1 MKRDKYKKF
10 LGVALSTMFLFGL
23 SSCTNTN
30 ASATNNVTQ
39 SSVSTDNSNQ
49 PMPRMM
55 NVSLEGVD
63 LNAELTS
70 SVVDKEIKNKDKEVN
85 YDRNTSTIITLN
97 GDSISFQGEG
107 VTVGNST
114 VTITQAGTYVI
125 SGNLNNGQI
134 IVDAADT
141 DDVRVVLENVN
152 IHSET
157 SAAIYVRNA
166 DKLIVTLPSG
176 TTNTLSGGSTYEN
189 IDENNI
195 DGVIFSKD
203 DLTINGEG
211 TLNINANY
219 KHGIVS
225 KNDLNIVGGTFNINS
240 VSQALSGKDAVKI
253 YGGVFNIESQ
263 GKGIKSENVDETE
276 KGNIYIT
283 GGEFNLN
290 TVDDA
295 LHTSG
300 SIVID
305 GGNFTIKTED
315 DGMHAD
321 KDLVI
326 NGGNINITES
336 YEGLEG
342 YKVVIN
348 GGEINIVSSDDGI
361 NAANPESTN
370 TVEVIPDTTNT
381 TTTQEA
387 TQNTTNNMN
396 TVPVPSTDTNAVPVP
411 PTDGNT
417 MVPGKMGRPNTD
429 NGMINDPSAY
439 IKITGGNTTINASG
453 DGIDSNG
460 SFLVTGG
467 SLFVSGTLTRGD
479 AAIDYNGGAKIE
491 GGTVVAVGGIG
502 MNQSFGSESTQYSI
516 SYSVNAQVSEN
527 NAVKLIDDS
536 GNVVVSWEN
545 PPKAYSSVLISSP
558 ELKQNGNYKLQTGS
572 DTIELILQNVVTT
585 NISQGMGMGGR
596 GQRGERPQELPVNPN
611 TSGTT
616 ETQTTG
622 SF

>member
-10 LGVALSTMFLFGL
+10 LGVVLSTMFLFGL

-85 YDRNTSTIITLN
+85 YDKSTSSIITLN

-107 VTVGNST
+107 VIVGNST

-141 DDVRVVLENVN
+141 DDVRIVLENVN

-219 KHGIVS
+219 KHGIVA

-263 GKGIKSENVDETE
+263 GKGIKSEDVDETE

-295 LHTSG
+295 LHASG

-305 GGNFTIKTED
+305 EGNFTIKTED

-361 NAANPESTN
+361 NAANPENTN
-370 TVEVIPDTTNT
+370 IVEVIPDTTNT

-387 TQNTTNNMN
+387 TQNTTNNM
-396 TVPVPSTDTNAVPVP
+396 NAVPVP

-467 SLFVSGTLTRGD
+467 SLFVSGALTRGD

-491 GGTVVAVGGIG
+491 GGTVVAIGGIG

-516 SYSVNAQVSEN
+516 SYSVNVQGSEN

-545 PPKAYSSVLISSP
+545 PPKAYSSVVVSSP
-558 ELKQNGNYKLQTGS
+558 DLKQNGNYKLQTGS
-572 DTIELILQNVVTT
+572 DIIELILQNVVTT

-596 GQRGERPQELPVNPN
+596 GQRGQRPQELPVNPN

>member
-141 DDVRVVLENVN
+141 DDVRIVLENVN

-305 GGNFTIKTED
+305 EGNFTIKTED

-348 GGEINIVSSDDGI
+348 GGDVNIVASDDGI

-467 SLFVSGTLTRGD
+467 SLFVSGALTRGD

>member
-141 DDVRVVLENVN
+141 DDVRIVLENVN

-276 KGNIYIT
+276 KGNIYIN

-290 TVDDA
+290 TLDDA

-305 GGNFTIKTED
+305 EGNFTIKTED

-361 NAANPESTN
+361 NAVNPDNTN
-370 TVEVIPDTTNT
+370 TVEVTQETTSNT
-381 TTTQEA
+381 TTTEA

-396 TVPVPSTDTNAVPVP
+396 TAPVP
-411 PTDGNT
+411 PTDASG
-417 MVPGKMGRPNTD
+417 MMAGKMARPNTD
-429 NGMINDPSAY
+429 NGMVNDPSAY
-439 IKITGGNTTINASG
+439 IKITGGNTTVNASG

-460 SFLVTGG
+460 SVLITGG
-467 SLFVSGTLTRGD
+467 NLYVSGSSARGD
-479 AAIDYNGGAKIE
+479 GALDYNGVAKIE

-516 SYSVNAQVSEN
+516 SYSVNAQGSEN

>member
-85 YDRNTSTIITLN
+85 YDKSTSSIITLN

-107 VTVGNST
+107 VIVGNST

-134 IVDAADT
+134 IVDAVDT
-141 DDVRVVLENVN
+141 DDVRIVLENVN

-295 LHTSG
+295 LHASG

-305 GGNFTIKTED
+305 EGNFTIKTED

-361 NAANPESTN
+361 NAANPENTN

-387 TQNTTNNMN
+387 TQNTTNNM
-396 TVPVPSTDTNAVPVP
+396 NAVPVP

-467 SLFVSGTLTRGD
+467 SLFVSGALTRGD

-491 GGTVVAVGGIG
+491 GGTVVAIGGIG

-516 SYSVNAQVSEN
+516 SYSVNVQGSEN

-545 PPKAYSSVLISSP
+545 PPKAYSSVVVSSP
-558 ELKQNGNYKLQTGS
+558 DLKQNGNYKLQTGS
-572 DTIELILQNVVTT
+572 DIIELILQNVVTT

-596 GQRGERPQELPVNPN
+596 GQRPQELPVNPN

>member
-141 DDVRVVLENVN
+141 DDVRIVLENVN

-276 KGNIYIT
+276 KGNIYIN

-305 GGNFTIKTED
+305 EGNFTIKTED

-336 YEGLEG
+336 YAGLEG

-348 GGEINIVSSDDGI
+348 GGDVNIVASDDGI
-361 NAANPESTN
+361 NAVNPDNTN
-370 TVEVIPDTTNT
+370 TVEVTQETTSNT
-381 TTTQEA
+381 TTTEA

-396 TVPVPSTDTNAVPVP
+396 TAPVP
-411 PTDGNT
+411 PTDASG
-417 MVPGKMGRPNTD
+417 MMAGKMARPNTD
-429 NGMINDPSAY
+429 NGMVNDPSAY
-439 IKITGGNTTINASG
+439 IKITGGNTTVNASG

-460 SFLVTGG
+460 SVLITGG
-467 SLFVSGTLTRGD
+467 NLYVSGSSARGD
-479 AAIDYNGGAKIE
+479 GALDYNGVAKIE

-516 SYSVNAQVSEN
+516 SYSVNAQGSEN
-527 NAVKLIDDS
+527 NAVKLIDNS

-545 PPKAYSSVLISSP
+545 PPKAYSSVVVSSP
-558 ELKQNGNYKLQTGS
+558 DLKQNGNYKLQTGS
-572 DTIELILQNVVTT
+572 DIIELILQNVVTT

-596 GQRGERPQELPVNPN
+596 GQRGQRHQELPVNPN

>member
-23 SSCTNTN
+23 SSCTNTNTN

-85 YDRNTSTIITLN
+85 YDKSTSTIITLN

-141 DDVRVVLENVN
+141 DDVRIVLENVN

-348 GGEINIVSSDDGI
+348 GGDVNIVASDDGI
-361 NAANPESTN
+361 NAVNPDNTN
-370 TVEVIPDTTNT
+370 TVEVTQETTSNT
-381 TTTQEA
+381 TTTEA

-396 TVPVPSTDTNAVPVP
+396 TAPVP
-411 PTDGNT
+411 PTDASG
-417 MVPGKMGRPNTD
+417 MMAGKMARPNTD
-429 NGMINDPSAY
+429 NGMVNDPSAY
-439 IKITGGNTTINASG
+439 IKITGGNTTVNASG

-460 SFLVTGG
+460 SDLITGG
-467 SLFVSGTLTRGD
+467 NLYV
-479 AAIDYNGGAKIE
+479 
-491 GGTVVAVGGIG
+491 
-502 MNQSFGSESTQYSI
+502 
-516 SYSVNAQVSEN
+516 
-527 NAVKLIDDS
+527 
-536 GNVVVSWEN
+536 
-545 PPKAYSSVLISSP
+545 
-558 ELKQNGNYKLQTGS
+558 
-572 DTIELILQNVVTT
+572 
-585 NISQGMGMGGR
+585 
-596 GQRGERPQELPVNPN
+596 
-611 TSGTT
+611 
-616 ETQTTG
+616 
-622 SF
+622 

>member
-63 LNAELTS
+63 LNTELTS

-85 YDRNTSTIITLN
+85 YDKSTSTIITLN

-141 DDVRVVLENVN
+141 DDVRIVLENVN

-348 GGEINIVSSDDGI
+348 GGDVNIVASDDGI
-361 NAANPESTN
+361 NAVNPDNTN
-370 TVEVIPDTTNT
+370 TVEVTQETTSNT
-381 TTTQEA
+381 TTTEA

-396 TVPVPSTDTNAVPVP
+396 TAPVP
-411 PTDGNT
+411 PTDASG
-417 MVPGKMGRPNTD
+417 MMAGKMARPNTD
-429 NGMINDPSAY
+429 NGMVNDPSAY
-439 IKITGGNTTINASG
+439 IKITGGNTTVNASG

-460 SFLVTGG
+460 SVLITGG
-467 SLFVSGTLTRGD
+467 NLYVSGSSARGD
-479 AAIDYNGGAKIE
+479 GALDYNGVAKIE

-502 MNQSFGSESTQYSI
+502 MNQSFSSESTQYSI
-516 SYSVNAQVSEN
+516 SYTVNAQGAEN

-545 PPKAYSSVLISSP
+545 PPKAYSSVVVSSP
-558 ELKQNGNYKLQTGS
+558 DLKQNGNYKLQTGS
-572 DTIELILQNVVTT
+572 DIIELILQNVVTT
-585 NISQGMGMGGR
+585 NIFQGMGMGGR

-616 ETQTTG
+616 ETQTTD

>member
-141 DDVRVVLENVN
+141 DDVRIVLENVN

-276 KGNIYIT
+276 KGNIYIN

-305 GGNFTIKTED
+305 EGNFTIKTED

-348 GGEINIVSSDDGI
+348 GGDVNIVASDDGI
-361 NAANPESTN
+361 NAVNPDNTN
-370 TVEVIPDTTNT
+370 TVEVTQETTSNT
-381 TTTQEA
+381 TTTEA

-396 TVPVPSTDTNAVPVP
+396 TAPVP
-411 PTDGNT
+411 PTDASG
-417 MVPGKMGRPNTD
+417 MMAGKMARPNTD
-429 NGMINDPSAY
+429 NGMVNDPSAY
-439 IKITGGNTTINASG
+439 IKITGGNTTVNASG

-460 SFLVTGG
+460 SVLITGG
-467 SLFVSGTLTRGD
+467 NLYVSGSSARGD
-479 AAIDYNGGAKIE
+479 GALDYNGVAKIE

-516 SYSVNAQVSEN
+516 SYSVNAQGSEN

-545 PPKAYSSVLISSP
+545 PPKEYSFVLISSP

-572 DTIELILQNVVTT
+572 DIIELILQNVVTT

>member
-85 YDRNTSTIITLN
+85 YDKSTSTIITLN

-141 DDVRVVLENVN
+141 DDVRIVLENVN

-211 TLNINANY
+211 ILNINANY

-348 GGEINIVSSDDGI
+348 GGDVNIVASDDGI
-361 NAANPESTN
+361 NAVNPDNTN
-370 TVEVIPDTTNT
+370 TVEVTQETTSNT
-381 TTTQEA
+381 TTTEA

-396 TVPVPSTDTNAVPVP
+396 TAPVP
-411 PTDGNT
+411 PTDASG
-417 MVPGKMGRPNTD
+417 MMAGKMARPNTD
-429 NGMINDPSAY
+429 NGMVNDPSAY
-439 IKITGGNTTINASG
+439 IKITGGNTTVNASG

-460 SFLVTGG
+460 SVLITGG
-467 SLFVSGTLTRGD
+467 NLYVSGSSARGD
-479 AAIDYNGGAKIE
+479 GALDYNGVAKIE

-516 SYSVNAQVSEN
+516 SYSVNAQGSEN

-545 PPKAYSSVLISSP
+545 PPKAYSSVVVSSP
-558 ELKQNGNYKLQTGS
+558 DLKQNGNYKLQTGS
-572 DTIELILQNVVTT
+572 DIIELILQNVVTT

>member
-141 DDVRVVLENVN
+141 DDVRIVLENVN

-467 SLFVSGTLTRGD
+467 SLFVSGALTRGD

>member
-141 DDVRVVLENVN
+141 DDVRIVLENVN

-305 GGNFTIKTED
+305 EGNFTIKTED

-361 NAANPESTN
+361 NAANTENTN

-467 SLFVSGTLTRGD
+467 SLFVSGALTRGD

>member
-85 YDRNTSTIITLN
+85 YDKSTSTIITLN

-141 DDVRVVLENVN
+141 DDVRIVLENVN

-276 KGNIYIT
+276 KGNIYIN

-361 NAANPESTN
+361 NAVNPDNTN
-370 TVEVIPDTTNT
+370 TVEVTQETTSNT
-381 TTTQEA
+381 TTTEA

-396 TVPVPSTDTNAVPVP
+396 TAPVP
-411 PTDGNT
+411 PTDASG
-417 MVPGKMGRPNTD
+417 MMAGKMARPNTD
-429 NGMINDPSAY
+429 NGMVNDPSAY
-439 IKITGGNTTINASG
+439 IKITGGNTTVNASG

-460 SFLVTGG
+460 SVLITGG
-467 SLFVSGTLTRGD
+467 NLYVSGSSARGD
-479 AAIDYNGGAKIE
+479 GALDYNGVAKIE

-516 SYSVNAQVSEN
+516 SYSVNAQGSEN
-527 NAVKLIDDS
+527 NAVKLIDNS

-545 PPKAYSSVLISSP
+545 PPKAYSSVVVSSP
-558 ELKQNGNYKLQTGS
+558 DLKQNGNYKLQTGS
-572 DTIELILQNVVTT
+572 DIIELILQNVVTT

-596 GQRGERPQELPVNPN
+596 GQRGERPQELPVNTN

-616 ETQTTG
+616 ETQTTD

>member
-141 DDVRVVLENVN
+141 DDVRIVLENVN

-276 KGNIYIT
+276 KGNIYIN

-305 GGNFTIKTED
+305 EGNFTIKTED

-361 NAANPESTN
+361 NAVNPDNTN
-370 TVEVIPDTTNT
+370 TVEVTQETTSNT
-381 TTTQEA
+381 TTTEA

-396 TVPVPSTDTNAVPVP
+396 TAPVP
-411 PTDGNT
+411 PTDASG
-417 MVPGKMGRPNTD
+417 MMAGKMARPNTD
-429 NGMINDPSAY
+429 NGMVNDPSAY
-439 IKITGGNTTINASG
+439 IKITGGNTTVNASG

-460 SFLVTGG
+460 SVLITGG
-467 SLFVSGTLTRGD
+467 NLYVSGSSARGD
-479 AAIDYNGGAKIE
+479 GALDYNGVAKIE

-516 SYSVNAQVSEN
+516 SYSVNAQGSEN
-527 NAVKLIDDS
+527 NAVKLIDNS

-545 PPKAYSSVLISSP
+545 PPKEYSSVVVSSP
-558 ELKQNGNYKLQTGS
+558 DLKQNGNYKLQTGS
-572 DTIELILQNVVTT
+572 DIIELILQNVVTT

>member
-141 DDVRVVLENVN
+141 DDVRIVLENVN

-348 GGEINIVSSDDGI
+348 GGDVNIVASDDGI
-361 NAANPESTN
+361 NAVNPDNTN
-370 TVEVIPDTTNT
+370 TVEVTQETTSNT
-381 TTTQEA
+381 TTTEA

-396 TVPVPSTDTNAVPVP
+396 TAPVP
-411 PTDGNT
+411 PTDASG
-417 MVPGKMGRPNTD
+417 MMAGKMARPNTD
-429 NGMINDPSAY
+429 NGMVNDPSAY
-439 IKITGGNTTINASG
+439 IKITGGNTTVNASG

-460 SFLVTGG
+460 SVLITGG
-467 SLFVSGTLTRGD
+467 NLYVSGSSARGD
-479 AAIDYNGGAKIE
+479 GALDYNGVAKIE

-516 SYSVNAQVSEN
+516 SYSVNAQGSEN
-527 NAVKLIDDS
+527 NAVKLIDNS

-545 PPKAYSSVLISSP
+545 PPKEYSSVLISSP

-572 DTIELILQNVVTT
+572 DIIELILQNVVTT

>member
-141 DDVRVVLENVN
+141 DDVRIVLENVN

-276 KGNIYIT
+276 KGNIYIN

-305 GGNFTIKTED
+305 EGNFTIKTED

-348 GGEINIVSSDDGI
+348 GGDVNIVASDDGI
-361 NAANPESTN
+361 NAVNPDNTN
-370 TVEVIPDTTNT
+370 TVEVTQETTSNT
-381 TTTQEA
+381 TTTEA

-396 TVPVPSTDTNAVPVP
+396 TAPVP
-411 PTDGNT
+411 PTDASG
-417 MVPGKMGRPNTD
+417 MMAGKMARPNTD
-429 NGMINDPSAY
+429 NGMVNDPSAY
-439 IKITGGNTTINASG
+439 IKITGGNTTVNASG

-460 SFLVTGG
+460 SVLITGG
-467 SLFVSGTLTRGD
+467 NLYVSGSSARGD
-479 AAIDYNGGAKIE
+479 GALDYNGVAKIE

-516 SYSVNAQVSEN
+516 SYSVNAQGSEN
-527 NAVKLIDDS
+527 NAVKLIDNS

-545 PPKAYSSVLISSP
+545 PPKEYSSVLISSP

>member
-141 DDVRVVLENVN
+141 DDVRIVLENVN

-276 KGNIYIT
+276 KGNIYIN

-305 GGNFTIKTED
+305 EGNFTIKTED

-361 NAANPESTN
+361 NAVNPDNTN
-370 TVEVIPDTTNT
+370 TVEVTQETTSNT
-381 TTTQEA
+381 TTTEA

-396 TVPVPSTDTNAVPVP
+396 TAPVP
-411 PTDGNT
+411 PTDASG
-417 MVPGKMGRPNTD
+417 MMAGKMARPNTD
-429 NGMINDPSAY
+429 NGMVNDPSAY
-439 IKITGGNTTINASG
+439 IKITGGNTTVNASG

-460 SFLVTGG
+460 SVLITGG
-467 SLFVSGTLTRGD
+467 NLYVSGSSARGD
-479 AAIDYNGGAKIE
+479 GALDYNGVAKIE

-516 SYSVNAQVSEN
+516 SYSVNAQGSEN
-527 NAVKLIDDS
+527 NAVKLIDNS

-545 PPKAYSSVLISSP
+545 PPKEYSSVVVSSP
-558 ELKQNGNYKLQTGS
+558 DLKQNGNYKLQTGS
-572 DTIELILQNVVTT
+572 DIIELILQNVVTT

-616 ETQTTG
+616 ETQTTD

>member
-141 DDVRVVLENVN
+141 DDVRIVLENVN

-253 YGGVFNIESQ
+253 YGEVFNIESQ

-361 NAANPESTN
+361 NAVNPDNTN
-370 TVEVIPDTTNT
+370 TVEVTQETTSNT
-381 TTTQEA
+381 TTTEA

-396 TVPVPSTDTNAVPVP
+396 TAPVP
-411 PTDGNT
+411 PTDASG
-417 MVPGKMGRPNTD
+417 MMAGKMARPNTD
-429 NGMINDPSAY
+429 NGMVNDPSAY
-439 IKITGGNTTINASG
+439 IKITGGNTTVNASG

-460 SFLVTGG
+460 SVLITGG
-467 SLFVSGTLTRGD
+467 NLYVSGSSARGD
-479 AAIDYNGGAKIE
+479 GALDYNGVAKIE

-516 SYSVNAQVSEN
+516 SYSVNAQGSEN
-527 NAVKLIDDS
+527 NAVKLIDNS

-545 PPKAYSSVLISSP
+545 PPKEYSSVLISSP

-572 DTIELILQNVVTT
+572 DIIELILQNVVTT

>member
-10 LGVALSTMFLFGL
+10 LGVVLSTVFLFGL
-23 SSCTNTN
+23 SSCTDNTN
-30 ASATNNVTQ
+30 ANATNNVTQ
-39 SSVSTDNSNQ
+39 STTNTNNMPQ
-49 PMPRMM
+49 PPGMA

-85 YDRNTSTIITLN
+85 YDRSTSSIITLN

-107 VTVGNST
+107 VTVSNST
-114 VTITQAGTYVI
+114 VTITQAGTYVV

-141 DDVRVVLENVN
+141 DDVRIVLENVN

-176 TTNTLSGGSTYEN
+176 TTSTLSGGSTYEN

-225 KNDLNIVGGTFNINS
+225 KNDLNIVGGTFNITS

-253 YGGVFNIESQ
+253 YNGVFNIESQ
-263 GKGIKSENVDETE
+263 GKGIKSENVDEPE
-276 KGNIYIT
+276 KGNIYVA

-290 TVDDA
+290 TVDDS

-348 GGEINIVSSDDGI
+348 GGDVNIVASDDGI
-361 NAANPESTN
+361 NAANPDNTN
-370 TVEVIPDTTNT
+370 TVEVTPDTTNNT
-381 TTTQEA
+381 TTTET
-387 TQNTTNNMN
+387 TQNPTNNMN
-396 TVPVPSTDTNAVPVP
+396 TAPVP
-411 PTDGNT
+411 PTDVNG
-417 MVPGKMGRPNTD
+417 MMQGKMARPNTD

-439 IKITGGNTTINASG
+439 IKITGGNTTVNASG

-467 SLFVSGTLTRGD
+467 SLYVSGALGRGD
-479 AAIDYNGGAKIE
+479 GAIDYNGAAKIE
-491 GGTVVAVGGIG
+491 GGTVVAVGGAG
-502 MNQSFGSESTQYSI
+502 MNQSFSSESTQYSI
-516 SYSVNAQVSEN
+516 SYTVNAQGAEN

-536 GNVVVSWEN
+536 GNVVVSWDN
-545 PPKAYSSVLISSP
+545 PPKGYSAVVISSP
-558 ELKQNGNYKLQTGS
+558 DLKQNGNYKLQTGG
-572 DTIELILQNVVTT
+572 DTVELILQNIVTT
-585 NISQGMGMGGR
+585 NGAQGMGMGGR
-596 GQRGERPQELPVNPN
+596 GQRGQRPQELLMNPN
-611 TSGTT
+611 TNGTT
-616 ETQTTG
+616 ETQTTD

>member
-253 YGGVFNIESQ
+253 YGEVFNIESQ

-276 KGNIYIT
+276 KGNIYIN

-300 SIVID
+300 SIFID
-305 GGNFTIKTED
+305 EGNFTIKTED

-361 NAANPESTN
+361 NAVNPDNTN
-370 TVEVIPDTTNT
+370 TVEVTQETTSNT
-381 TTTQEA
+381 TTTEA

-396 TVPVPSTDTNAVPVP
+396 TAPVP
-411 PTDGNT
+411 PTDASG
-417 MVPGKMGRPNTD
+417 MMAGKMARPNTD
-429 NGMINDPSAY
+429 NGMVNDPSAY
-439 IKITGGNTTINASG
+439 IKITGGNTTVNASG

-460 SFLVTGG
+460 SVLITGG
-467 SLFVSGTLTRGD
+467 NLYVSGSSARGD
-479 AAIDYNGGAKIE
+479 GALDYNGVAKIE

-516 SYSVNAQVSEN
+516 SYSVNAQGSEN
-527 NAVKLIDDS
+527 NAVKLIDNS

-545 PPKAYSSVLISSP
+545 PPKEYSSVLISSP

-572 DTIELILQNVVTT
+572 DIIELILQNVVTT

-616 ETQTTG
+616 ETQTTD

>member
-141 DDVRVVLENVN
+141 DDVRIVLENVN

-276 KGNIYIT
+276 KGNIYIN

-361 NAANPESTN
+361 NAVNPDNTN
-370 TVEVIPDTTNT
+370 TVEVTQETTSNT
-381 TTTQEA
+381 TTTEA

-396 TVPVPSTDTNAVPVP
+396 TAPVP
-411 PTDGNT
+411 PTDASG
-417 MVPGKMGRPNTD
+417 MMAGKMARPNTD
-429 NGMINDPSAY
+429 NGMVNDPSAY
-439 IKITGGNTTINASG
+439 IKITGGNTTVNASG

-460 SFLVTGG
+460 SVLITGG
-467 SLFVSGTLTRGD
+467 NLYVSGSSARGD
-479 AAIDYNGGAKIE
+479 GALDYNGVAKIE
-491 GGTVVAVGGIG
+491 GGTVVAVGGAG
-502 MNQSFGSESTQYSI
+502 MNQSFSSESTQYSI
-516 SYSVNAQVSEN
+516 SYTVNAQGAEN

-545 PPKAYSSVLISSP
+545 PPKAYSSVVVSSP
-558 ELKQNGNYKLQTGS
+558 DLKQNGNYKLQTGS
-572 DTIELILQNVVTT
+572 DIIELILQNVVTT

>member
-1 MKRDKYKKF
+1 MKRDKYKKL
-10 LGVALSTMFLFGL
+10 LGVVLSTMFLFGL
-23 SSCTNTN
+23 SSCTNNTN
-30 ASATNNVTQ
+30 ANATNNVTQ
-39 SSVSTDNSNQ
+39 STKNTNNAPQ
-49 PMPRMM
+49 PPGMA

-85 YDRNTSTIITLN
+85 YDRSTSSIITLN

-107 VTVGNST
+107 VTVSNST
-114 VTITQAGTYVI
+114 VTITQAGTYVV

-141 DDVRVVLENVN
+141 DDVRIVLENVN

-176 TTNTLSGGSTYEN
+176 TTSTLSGGSTYEN

-253 YGGVFNIESQ
+253 YDGVFNIESQ
-263 GKGIKSENVDETE
+263 GKGIKSENLDEPE
-276 KGNIYIT
+276 KGNIYVA

-348 GGEINIVSSDDGI
+348 GGDVNIVASDDGI
-361 NAANPESTN
+361 NAANPDNTN
-370 TVEVIPDTTNT
+370 TVEVTQETTSNT
-381 TTTQEA
+381 TTTEA

-396 TVPVPSTDTNAVPVP
+396 TAPVP
-411 PTDGNT
+411 PTDTNAAPVPPTNANG
-417 MVPGKMGRPNTD
+417 MMPGKMGRPNTD
-429 NGMINDPSAY
+429 NGMINDPNAY
-439 IKITGGNTTINASG
+439 IKITGGNITVNASG
-453 DGIDSNG
+453 DGVDSNG
-460 SFLVTGG
+460 SLLVTGG
-467 SLFVSGTLTRGD
+467 KLFVSGSSNRGD
-479 AAIDYNGGAKIE
+479 GALDYNGGAKIE
-491 GGTVVAVGGIG
+491 GGTVVAVGGAG

-516 SYSVNAQVSEN
+516 SYTVNAQGVEN

-536 GNVVVSWEN
+536 GNVVVSWDN
-545 PPKAYSSVLISSP
+545 PPKGYSAVVISSP
-558 ELKQNGNYKLQTGS
+558 DLKQNGNYKLQTGS
-572 DTIELILQNVVTT
+572 DAVELILQNIVTT
-585 NISQGMGMGGR
+585 NGAQGMGMGGR
-596 GQRGERPQELPVNPN
+596 GQKGQRPQEVPVDPN
-611 TSGTT
+611 TNGTT
-616 ETQTTG
+616 GTETTTG
-622 SF
+622 A

>member
-141 DDVRVVLENVN
+141 DDVRIVLENVN

-276 KGNIYIT
+276 KGNIYIN

-305 GGNFTIKTED
+305 EGNFTIKTED

-348 GGEINIVSSDDGI
+348 GGDVNIVASDDGI
-361 NAANPESTN
+361 NAVNPDNTN
-370 TVEVIPDTTNT
+370 TVEVTQETTSNT
-381 TTTQEA
+381 TTTEA

-396 TVPVPSTDTNAVPVP
+396 TAPVP
-411 PTDGNT
+411 PTDASG
-417 MVPGKMGRPNTD
+417 MMAGKMARPNTD
-429 NGMINDPSAY
+429 NGMVNDPSAY
-439 IKITGGNTTINASG
+439 IKITGGNTTVNASG

-460 SFLVTGG
+460 SVLITGG
-467 SLFVSGTLTRGD
+467 NLYVSGSSARGD
-479 AAIDYNGGAKIE
+479 GALDYNGVAKIE

-516 SYSVNAQVSEN
+516 SYSVNAQGSEN
-527 NAVKLIDDS
+527 NAVKLIDNS

-545 PPKAYSSVLISSP
+545 PPKEYSSVVVSSP
-558 ELKQNGNYKLQTGS
+558 DLKQNGNYKLQTGS
-572 DTIELILQNVVTT
+572 DIIELILQNVVTT

-616 ETQTTG
+616 ETQTTD

>member
-141 DDVRVVLENVN
+141 DDVRIVLENVN

-467 SLFVSGTLTRGD
+467 NLFVSGVLTGGD

-516 SYSVNAQVSEN
+516 SYSVNAQGSEN

-545 PPKAYSSVLISSP
+545 PPKAYSSVVVSSP
-558 ELKQNGNYKLQTGS
+558 DLKQNGNYKLQTGS
-572 DTIELILQNVVTT
+572 DIIELILQNVVTT

-596 GQRGERPQELPVNPN
+596 GQRGQRPQELPVNPN

>member
-85 YDRNTSTIITLN
+85 YDKSTSTIITLN

-141 DDVRVVLENVN
+141 DDVRIVLENVN

-276 KGNIYIT
+276 KGNIYIN

-305 GGNFTIKTED
+305 EGNFTIKTED

-361 NAANPESTN
+361 NAVNPDNTN
-370 TVEVIPDTTNT
+370 TVEVTQETTSNT
-381 TTTQEA
+381 TTTEA

-396 TVPVPSTDTNAVPVP
+396 TAPVP
-411 PTDGNT
+411 PTDASG
-417 MVPGKMGRPNTD
+417 MMAGKMARPNTD
-429 NGMINDPSAY
+429 NGMVNDPSAY
-439 IKITGGNTTINASG
+439 IKITGGNTTVNASG

-460 SFLVTGG
+460 SVLITGG
-467 SLFVSGTLTRGD
+467 NLYVSGSSARGD
-479 AAIDYNGGAKIE
+479 GALDYNGVAKIE

-516 SYSVNAQVSEN
+516 SYSVNAQGSEN
-527 NAVKLIDDS
+527 NAVKLIDNS

-545 PPKAYSSVLISSP
+545 PPKEYSSVVVSSP
-558 ELKQNGNYKLQTGS
+558 DLKQNGNYKLQTGS
-572 DTIELILQNVVTT
+572 DIIELILQNVVTT

-616 ETQTTG
+616 ETQTTD

>member
-70 SVVDKEIKNKDKEVN
+70 YVVDKEIKNKDKEVN
-85 YDRNTSTIITLN
+85 YDKSTSSIITLN

-107 VTVGNST
+107 VIVGNST

-141 DDVRVVLENVN
+141 DDVRIVLENVN

-263 GKGIKSENVDETE
+263 GKGIKSEDVDETE

-295 LHTSG
+295 LHASG

-305 GGNFTIKTED
+305 EGNFTIKTED

-361 NAANPESTN
+361 NAANPENTN
-370 TVEVIPDTTNT
+370 IVEVIPDTTN
-381 TTTQEA
+381 
-387 TQNTTNNMN
+387 NM
-396 TVPVPSTDTNAVPVP
+396 NAVPVP

-467 SLFVSGTLTRGD
+467 SLFVSGALTRGD

-491 GGTVVAVGGIG
+491 GGTVVAIGGIG

-516 SYSVNAQVSEN
+516 SYSVNVQGSEN

-545 PPKAYSSVLISSP
+545 PPKAYSSVVVSSP
-558 ELKQNGNYKLQTGS
+558 DLKQNGNYKLQTGS
-572 DTIELILQNVVTT
+572 DIIELILQNVVTT

-596 GQRGERPQELPVNPN
+596 GQRGQRPQELPVNPN

>member
-141 DDVRVVLENVN
+141 DDVRIVLENVN

-276 KGNIYIT
+276 KGNIYIN

-290 TVDDA
+290 TLDDA

-305 GGNFTIKTED
+305 EGNFTIKTED

-348 GGEINIVSSDDGI
+348 GGDVNIVASDDGI
-361 NAANPESTN
+361 NAVNPDNTN
-370 TVEVIPDTTNT
+370 TVEVTQETTSNT
-381 TTTQEA
+381 TTTEA

-396 TVPVPSTDTNAVPVP
+396 TAPVP
-411 PTDGNT
+411 PTDASG
-417 MVPGKMGRPNTD
+417 MMAGKMARPNTD
-429 NGMINDPSAY
+429 NGMVNDPSAY
-439 IKITGGNTTINASG
+439 IKITGGNTTVNASG

-460 SFLVTGG
+460 SVLITGG
-467 SLFVSGTLTRGD
+467 NLYVSGSSARGD
-479 AAIDYNGGAKIE
+479 GALDYNGVAKIE

-516 SYSVNAQVSEN
+516 SYSVNAQ
-527 NAVKLIDDS
+527 
-536 GNVVVSWEN
+536 
-545 PPKAYSSVLISSP
+545 
-558 ELKQNGNYKLQTGS
+558 
-572 DTIELILQNVVTT
+572 
-585 NISQGMGMGGR
+585 
-596 GQRGERPQELPVNPN
+596 
-611 TSGTT
+611 
-616 ETQTTG
+616 
-622 SF
+622 

>member
-141 DDVRVVLENVN
+141 DDVRIVLENVN

-396 TVPVPSTDTNAVPVP
+396 TVPVP

-467 SLFVSGTLTRGD
+467 SLFVSGALTRGD

-516 SYSVNAQVSEN
+516 SYSVNAQGSEN
-527 NAVKLIDDS
+527 NAVKLIDNS

-545 PPKAYSSVLISSP
+545 PPKEYSSVLISSP

>member
-348 GGEINIVSSDDGI
+348 GGDVNIVASDDGI
-361 NAANPESTN
+361 NAVNPDNTN
-370 TVEVIPDTTNT
+370 TVEVTQETTSNT
-381 TTTQEA
+381 TTTEA

-396 TVPVPSTDTNAVPVP
+396 TAPVP
-411 PTDGNT
+411 PTDASG
-417 MVPGKMGRPNTD
+417 MMAGKMARPNTD
-429 NGMINDPSAY
+429 NGMVNDPSAY
-439 IKITGGNTTINASG
+439 IKITGGNTTVNASG

-460 SFLVTGG
+460 SVLITGG
-467 SLFVSGTLTRGD
+467 NLYVSGSSARGD
-479 AAIDYNGGAKIE
+479 GALDYNGVAKIE

-516 SYSVNAQVSEN
+516 SYSVNAQGSEN
-527 NAVKLIDDS
+527 NAVKLIDNS

-545 PPKAYSSVLISSP
+545 PPKEYSSVLISSP

-572 DTIELILQNVVTT
+572 DIIELILQNVVTT

>member
-141 DDVRVVLENVN
+141 DDVRIVLENVN

-305 GGNFTIKTED
+305 EGNFTIKTED

-361 NAANPESTN
+361 NAVNPDNTN
-370 TVEVIPDTTNT
+370 TVEVTQETTSNT
-381 TTTQEA
+381 TTTEA

-396 TVPVPSTDTNAVPVP
+396 TAPVP
-411 PTDGNT
+411 PTDASG
-417 MVPGKMGRPNTD
+417 MMAGKMARPNTD
-429 NGMINDPSAY
+429 NGMVNDPSAY
-439 IKITGGNTTINASG
+439 IKITGGNTTVNASG

-460 SFLVTGG
+460 SVLITGG
-467 SLFVSGTLTRGD
+467 NLYVSGSSARGD
-479 AAIDYNGGAKIE
+479 GALDYNGVAKIE

-516 SYSVNAQVSEN
+516 SYSVNAQGSEN
-527 NAVKLIDDS
+527 NAVKLIDNS

-545 PPKAYSSVLISSP
+545 PPKEYSSVVVSSP
-558 ELKQNGNYKLQTGS
+558 DLKQNGNYKLQTGS
-572 DTIELILQNVVTT
+572 DIIELILQNVVTT

-616 ETQTTG
+616 ETQTTD

>member
-23 SSCTNTN
+23 SSCTNTNTN

-141 DDVRVVLENVN
+141 DDVRIVLENVN

-276 KGNIYIT
+276 KGNIYIN

-305 GGNFTIKTED
+305 EGNFTIKTED

-348 GGEINIVSSDDGI
+348 GGDVNIVASDDGI
-361 NAANPESTN
+361 NAVNPDNTN
-370 TVEVIPDTTNT
+370 TVEVTQETTSNT
-381 TTTQEA
+381 TTTEA

-396 TVPVPSTDTNAVPVP
+396 TAPVP
-411 PTDGNT
+411 PTDASG
-417 MVPGKMGRPNTD
+417 MMAGKMARPNTD
-429 NGMINDPSAY
+429 NGMVNDPSAY
-439 IKITGGNTTINASG
+439 IKITGGNTTVNASG

-460 SFLVTGG
+460 SVLITGG
-467 SLFVSGTLTRGD
+467 NLYVSGSSARGD
-479 AAIDYNGGAKIE
+479 GALDYNGVAKIE

-516 SYSVNAQVSEN
+516 SYSVNAQGSEN
-527 NAVKLIDDS
+527 NAVKLIDNS

-545 PPKAYSSVLISSP
+545 PPKEYSSVVVSSP
-558 ELKQNGNYKLQTGS
+558 DLKQNGNYKLQTGS
-572 DTIELILQNVVTT
+572 DIIELILQNVVTT

>member
-141 DDVRVVLENVN
+141 DDVRIVLENVN

-276 KGNIYIT
+276 KGNIYIN

-290 TVDDA
+290 TLDDA

-305 GGNFTIKTED
+305 EGNFTIKTED

-348 GGEINIVSSDDGI
+348 GGDVNIVASDDGI
-361 NAANPESTN
+361 NAVNPDNTN
-370 TVEVIPDTTNT
+370 TVEVTQETTSNT
-381 TTTQEA
+381 TTTEA

-396 TVPVPSTDTNAVPVP
+396 TAPVP
-411 PTDGNT
+411 PTDASG
-417 MVPGKMGRPNTD
+417 MMAGKMARPNTD
-429 NGMINDPSAY
+429 NGMVNDPSAY
-439 IKITGGNTTINASG
+439 IKITGGNTTVNASG

-460 SFLVTGG
+460 SVLITGG
-467 SLFVSGTLTRGD
+467 NLYVSGSSARGD
-479 AAIDYNGGAKIE
+479 GALDYNGVAKIE

-516 SYSVNAQVSEN
+516 SYSVNAQGSEN

-545 PPKAYSSVLISSP
+545 PPKAYSSVVVSSP
-558 ELKQNGNYKLQTGS
+558 DLKQNGNYKLQTGS
-572 DTIELILQNVVTT
+572 DIIELILQNVVTT

>member
-141 DDVRVVLENVN
+141 DDVRIVLENVN

-276 KGNIYIT
+276 KGNIYIN

-305 GGNFTIKTED
+305 EGNFTIKTED

-348 GGEINIVSSDDGI
+348 GGDVNIVASDDGI
-361 NAANPESTN
+361 NAVNPDNTN
-370 TVEVIPDTTNT
+370 TVEVTQETTSNT
-381 TTTQEA
+381 TTTEA

-396 TVPVPSTDTNAVPVP
+396 TAPVP
-411 PTDGNT
+411 PTDASG
-417 MVPGKMGRPNTD
+417 MMAGKMARPNTD
-429 NGMINDPSAY
+429 NGMVNDPSAY
-439 IKITGGNTTINASG
+439 IKITGGNTTVNASG

-460 SFLVTGG
+460 SVLITGG
-467 SLFVSGTLTRGD
+467 NLYVSGSSARGD
-479 AAIDYNGGAKIE
+479 GALDYNGVAKIE

-516 SYSVNAQVSEN
+516 SYSVNAQGSEN
-527 NAVKLIDDS
+527 NAVKLIDNS

-545 PPKAYSSVLISSP
+545 PPKEYSSVVVSSP
-558 ELKQNGNYKLQTGS
+558 DLKQNGNYKLQTGS
-572 DTIELILQNVVTT
+572 DIIELILQNVVTT

>member
-141 DDVRVVLENVN
+141 DDVRIVLENVN

-253 YGGVFNIESQ
+253 YGGVFNIKSQ

-276 KGNIYIT
+276 KGNIYIN

-290 TVDDA
+290 TLDDA

-305 GGNFTIKTED
+305 EGNFTIKTED

-361 NAANPESTN
+361 NAVNPDNTN
-370 TVEVIPDTTNT
+370 TVEVTQETTSNT
-381 TTTQEA
+381 TTTEA

-396 TVPVPSTDTNAVPVP
+396 TAPVP
-411 PTDGNT
+411 PTDASG
-417 MVPGKMGRPNTD
+417 MMAGKMARPNTD
-429 NGMINDPSAY
+429 NGMVNDPSAY
-439 IKITGGNTTINASG
+439 IKITGGNTTVNASG

-460 SFLVTGG
+460 SVLITGG
-467 SLFVSGTLTRGD
+467 NLYVSGSSARGD
-479 AAIDYNGGAKIE
+479 GALDYNGVAKIE

-516 SYSVNAQVSEN
+516 SYSVNAQGSEN

-545 PPKAYSSVLISSP
+545 PPKAYSSVVVSSP
-558 ELKQNGNYKLQTGS
+558 DLKQNGNYKLQTGS
-572 DTIELILQNVVTT
+572 DIIELILQNVVTT

>member
-141 DDVRVVLENVN
+141 DDVRIVLENVN

-166 DKLIVTLPSG
+166 DKLIITLPSG

-276 KGNIYIT
+276 KGNIYIN

-348 GGEINIVSSDDGI
+348 GGDVNIVASDDGI

-467 SLFVSGTLTRGD
+467 SLFVSGALTRGD

>member
-30 ASATNNVTQ
+30 ASSTNNVTQ

-114 VTITQAGTYVI
+114 ATITQAGTYVI

-134 IVDAADT
+134 IIDAADT
-141 DDVRVVLENVN
+141 DDVRIVLENVN

-276 KGNIYIT
+276 KGNIYIN

-300 SIVID
+300 SIFID
-305 GGNFTIKTED
+305 EGNFTIKTED

-361 NAANPESTN
+361 NAVNPDNTN
-370 TVEVIPDTTNT
+370 TVEVTQETTSNT
-381 TTTQEA
+381 TTTEA

-396 TVPVPSTDTNAVPVP
+396 TAPVP
-411 PTDGNT
+411 PTDASG
-417 MVPGKMGRPNTD
+417 MMAGKMARPNTD
-429 NGMINDPSAY
+429 NGMVNDPSAY
-439 IKITGGNTTINASG
+439 IKITGGNTTVNASG

-460 SFLVTGG
+460 SVLITGG
-467 SLFVSGTLTRGD
+467 NLYVSGSSARGD
-479 AAIDYNGGAKIE
+479 GALDYNGVAKIE
-491 GGTVVAVGGIG
+491 GGTVVAVGGAG
-502 MNQSFGSESTQYSI
+502 MNQSFSSESTQYSI
-516 SYSVNAQVSEN
+516 SYTVNAQGTEN

-545 PPKAYSSVLISSP
+545 PPKAYSSVVVSSL

-572 DTIELILQNVVTT
+572 DTVELILQNVVTT

-596 GQRGERPQELPVNPN
+596 GQRGQRPQELPVNPN

-616 ETQTTG
+616 ETQTIG